1 MIERGICNALVNCT
15 RSAHVSSVL
24 VHRTHVTTL
33 EHELGNDSVEAG
45 AGVAEALLLG
55 AEGSEVA
62 AVLGTTESYSLK
74 TIRPAGAPGS
84 SARVCSMAGIADR
97 AHC

>member
-1 MIERGICNALVNCT
+1 M
-15 RSAHVSSVL
+15 L

-55 AEGSEVA
+55 AEGSEVGSR
-62 AVLGTTESYSLK
+62 LGHDRIVQLK
-74 TIRPAGAPGS
+74 DDPASGAPGS
-84 SARVCSMAGIADR
+84 SARVWSMAGIAAGLTVNVDVEVNVLR
-97 AHC
+97 ESGTGISPP